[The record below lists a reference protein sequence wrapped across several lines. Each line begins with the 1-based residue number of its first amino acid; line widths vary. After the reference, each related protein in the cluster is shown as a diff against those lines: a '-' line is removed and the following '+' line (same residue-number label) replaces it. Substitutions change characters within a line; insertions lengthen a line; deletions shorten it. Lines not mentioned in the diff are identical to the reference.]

1 MQELQE
7 WENLC
12 LHHCPSRS
20 RLQRTCLPC
29 HRVVARHHSISVISS
44 SRNRA
49 SRPCSN
55 RGCIC
60 RLLFSSQRSRQAAS
74 LCPACSLSSCSYHA
88 RANYHVSR
96 RLRRW
101 YPSRCKCV

>member
-29 HRVVARHHSISVISS
+29 HRAVAHHHSISVISS

-49 SRPCSN
+49 SRPYNHKEDNKYDGITGMGTLCGAQDLCLIDYSN
-55 RGCIC
+55 TF
-60 RLLFSSQRSRQAAS
+60 L
-74 LCPACSLSSCSYHA
+74 ACVQCGNA
-88 RANYHVSR
+88 RFR
-96 RLRRW
+96 RTTTHLR
-101 YPSRCKCV
+101 